1 MIHAGHRRRPN
12 RVARLEIHSLL
23 LSFFSVFFFSR
34 LFFIYELIN
43 CPGWGK
49 RFHPLCL
56 GTFLISS
63 FYLVVLSFLSLFFF
77 LALVRADHSG
87 GSRLS
92 FNKYI
97 YVFIDFLFYL
107 FIYLRTEKNAHARE
121 QGRLTMIIGRIAIVY
136 TTQRE
141 RGKKRGKE
149 MGVNGYHLI
158 VT

>member
-1 MIHAGHRRRPN
+1 M
-12 RVARLEIHSLL
+12 
-23 LSFFSVFFFSR
+23 
-34 LFFIYELIN
+34 
-43 CPGWGK
+43 
-49 RFHPLCL
+49 
-56 GTFLISS
+56 
-63 FYLVVLSFLSLFFF
+63 
-77 LALVRADHSG
+77 RADHSG

-158 VT
+158 IPHAMGEVEVPEGEKAREQLPNQEYHVFTIDRGTRGKVYRT